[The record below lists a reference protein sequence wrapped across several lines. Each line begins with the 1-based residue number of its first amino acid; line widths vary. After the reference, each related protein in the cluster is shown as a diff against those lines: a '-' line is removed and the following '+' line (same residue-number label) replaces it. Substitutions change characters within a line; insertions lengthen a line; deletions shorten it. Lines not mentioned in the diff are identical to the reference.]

1 MKKENKMEVELDYLV
16 GYSNTINSYIAIG
29 YTVEEA
35 IKLADKEDALDR
47 LSEDRTL
54 DKEAKDEN

>member
-1 MKKENKMEVELDYLV
+1 MEVELDYLV

-35 IKLADKEDALDR
+35 IKLAEKEEALDR

-54 DKEAKDEN
+54 DKEAKDESNN

>member
-1 MKKENKMEVELDYLV
+1 MEVELDYLV

-35 IKLADKEDALDR
+35 IKLAEKEDALDR

-54 DKEAKDEN
+54 DKEDKDEN